1 MRAQRIATLALAP
14 VLSLALIACP
24 APEEREDV
32 ETTTEDVWEDVTP
45 DERGTEFSID
55 EMRDSGVDGSV
66 RMTGTAQTVTMAIA
80 LDDVEEQ
87 HRGQQFTAVLHMGDC
102 EQPGQ
107 AVTELTTVRAME
119 TDDGLLEGDDPTAT
133 GEDETTARQD
143 TRTGT
148 ATAADTARATLSMQD
163 LQPGQ
168 QYAVLIHDMQNQPV
182 ACGELPED
190 WQDEVGDGAMRDDMD
205 RDATM
210 GDDPTADTLP

>member
-45 DERGTEFSID
+45 DERGTDFSID

-66 RMTGTAQTVTMAIA
+66 QMTGTAQTVTMAIA

-119 TDDGLLEGDDPTAT
+119 TDDGLLEGDDPTA
-133 GEDETTARQD
+133 GEDPTTTQD

-148 ATAADTARATLSMQD
+148 ATAAAADTARATLSMQD

-190 WQDEVGDGAMRDDMD
+190 WQDDLGDGAMRDDMGREGTMDND
-205 RDATM
+205 R
-210 GDDPTADTLP
+210 TADTLP

>member
-32 ETTTEDVWEDVTP
+32 ETTAEDVWEDVTP

-55 EMRDSGVDGSV
+55 QMRDSGVDGSV

-107 AVTELTTVRAME
+107 AVSELTSVLATA
-119 TDDGLLEGDDPTAT
+119 TDDGLLNGDDQTAT
-133 GEDETTARQD
+133 GEDQTTTQD

-148 ATAADTARATLSMQD
+148 ATAADADTARATVSMQD

-168 QYAVLIHDMQNQPV
+168 QYAVLIHDMRNQPV
-182 ACGELPED
+182 ACGELPEN
-190 WQDEVGDGAMRDDMD
+190 WQDDLGDGAMRDDMG
-205 RDATM
+205 R
-210 GDDPTADTLP
+210 

>member
-55 EMRDSGVDGSV
+55 QMRDSGVDGSV

-107 AVTELTTVRAME
+107 AVSELTSVQATA
-119 TDDGLLEGDDPTAT
+119 TDDGLLDGEDQTAT
-133 GEDETTARQD
+133 GQDQTTTGQD

-148 ATAADTARATLSMQD
+148 ATAAEADTARATVSMQD

-182 ACGELPED
+182 ACGELPEN
-190 WQDEVGDGAMRDDMD
+190 WQEDLDAMGREGTMD
-205 RDATM
+205 QGR
-210 GDDPTADTLP
+210 TADTLP

>member
-55 EMRDSGVDGSV
+55 QMRDSGVDGSV

-107 AVTELTTVRAME
+107 AVSELTSVQATA
-119 TDDGLLEGDDPTAT
+119 TDDGLLDGEDQTAT
-133 GEDETTARQD
+133 GEDQTTTGQD

-148 ATAADTARATLSMQD
+148 ATAAEADTARATVSMQD

-182 ACGELPED
+182 ACGELPEN
-190 WQDEVGDGAMRDDMD
+190 WQEDVGDG
-205 RDATM
+205 TM
-210 GDDPTADTLP
+210 GREGTMDQDQTADTLP